1 MIKKIFIFVFSFLV
15 FLFLFFNFS
24 LSSYVENINVEKYGY
39 LLQIERAN
47 HFIEYGISQGLDV
60 THVSI
65 RQALNVIED
74 SKKNLESLNGRMEMA
89 IQLDLEEENRRKEEE
104 KNDVLIEIEDST
116 ENYKKLQSIM
126 SVLSIEDI
134 QEIPIDLLKSLGLY
148 NYTYDL
154 LKKENVEL
162 NEQWAEEEILRNEE
176 QEKNEEIVENKEFE
190 LLDIE
195 NKDISAEVE

>member
-1 MIKKIFIFVFSFLV
+1 MVKKIFIFVFSFLV

-24 LSSYVENINVEKYGY
+24 LSSYVENINVEKHGY

-162 NEQWAEEEILRNEE
+162 NEQWVEEEILRNEE

-190 LLDIE
+190 LLDVE
-195 NKDISAEVE
+195 NKDISTEVE

>member
-1 MIKKIFIFVFSFLV
+1 MMKKVFIFIFFLFF
-15 FLFLFFNFS
+15 FLFLFLNFS
-24 LSSYVENINVEKYGY
+24 FSSHVENINVEKCGY

-47 HFIEYGISQGLDV
+47 HFIEYGLSQGLDV
-60 THVSI
+60 THISI
-65 RQALNVIED
+65 CQALNVIED
-74 SKKNLESLNGRMEMA
+74 SKKNLENLNGRMEMA
-89 IQLDLEEENRRKEEE
+89 IQLDIEEENRRKEEE

-126 SVLSIEDI
+126 DVLNIENI
-134 QEIPIDLLKSLGLY
+134 QEIPIELLKSLGLY

-154 LKKENVEL
+154 LKKENIEL

-176 QEKNEEIVENKEFE
+176 QERNEEIVENNEFE

-195 NKDISAEVE
+195 NKDINTEVK